1 MEVTAHSTFEVS
13 SENKA
18 DYIGLGTFLVF
29 NNVLKKQRHL
39 VFCTLAWLSSVL
51 ALYIALLQHQVRLG
65 VLFLLSL

>member
-1 MEVTAHSTFEVS
+1 MEGTAHYTFEVS

-39 VFCTLAWLSSVL
+39 VFCTLAWLSFVIQICKL
-51 ALYIALLQHQVRLG
+51 VT
-65 VLFLLSL
+65 VLLSVPLTSV